1 MKTVSESDYKLI
13 IEVLSV
19 FANQAIDSRD
29 TKMLNRQ
36 RRVKMLLNKLRRCQ
50 TKINTSHTTTTQG
63 TM

>member
-19 FANQAIDSRD
+19 FASQAIDSRD

-50 TKINTSHTTTTQG
+50 KKINTSHTTTTLE

>member
-1 MKTVSESDYKLI
+1 MKQISDNDYKLI

-36 RRVKMLLNKLRRCQ
+36 RRVKMLLNKLNKWQ
-50 TKINTSHTTTTQG
+50 KKHNISHTITTQG
-63 TM
+63 MM